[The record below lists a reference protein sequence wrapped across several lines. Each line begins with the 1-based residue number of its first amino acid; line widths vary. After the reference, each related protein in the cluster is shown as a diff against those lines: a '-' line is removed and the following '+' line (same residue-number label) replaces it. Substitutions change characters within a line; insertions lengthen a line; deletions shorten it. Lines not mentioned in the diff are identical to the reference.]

1 MNHTVF
7 NGLNVFINYLIK
19 KNTFYKRVGAEYQ
32 NILYYLSRGVSDT
45 NFANKQQIKWIF
57 QSFREDFKIENFNL
71 MIMLTKPRYKQNFTL
86 VFAHKNQL
94 RLK

>member
-57 QSFREDFKIENFNL
+57 
-71 MIMLTKPRYKQNFTL
+71 
-86 VFAHKNQL
+86 
-94 RLK
+94 

>member
-19 KNTFYKRVGAEYQ
+19 KNTFYKRVGAEYK

-45 NFANKQQIKWIF
+45 NFADKQQINWIF
-57 QSFREDFKIENFNL
+57 QSFREDFKIKNFNL
-71 MIMLTKPRYKQNFTL
+71 MIVLIKPRYKQNLTL